1 MTAND
6 TQTSLASRLHAW
18 LQGAAGQAL
27 LQTEQRRVA
36 GLLADL
42 FGYHIVQL
50 GLPQSQNFIATSRIG
65 HKLIVAA
72 DTAETATAESATGLI
87 SAAEALPLQADS
99 IDVLVLAH
107 VLEFTDDPHQ
117 LLREVERVLIGEG
130 HVVIIGFNPWSLW
143 GISRAL
149 LGWREE
155 PPWCGHFFSALRIQ
169 DWLHLLGFQIMHTE
183 KLFYRPPLRN
193 DKLLAR
199 LAFMDK
205 LGRYAWPWWGGA
217 HVILAKKRVVQLL
230 PMREVW
236 RHRRHKIATGVVEP
250 TVRQ

>member
-1 MTAND
+1 MNAIDAQST
-6 TQTSLASRLHAW
+6 LAVRLHAW

-72 DTAETATAESATGLI
+72 GTDESDAAKPIAGLI

-107 VLEFTDDPHQ
+107 VLEFTNDPHQ
-117 LLREVERVLIGEG
+117 LLREVERVLIGDG

-143 GISRAL
+143 GLSRAL

-155 PPWCGHFFSALRIQ
+155 PPWCGHFFSAMRIQ
-169 DWLHLLGFQIMHTE
+169 DWLHLLGFEIMHTE
-183 KLFYRPPLRN
+183 KLFYRPALRN
-193 DKLLAR
+193 GKLLAR

-205 LGRYAWPWWGGA
+205 LGRYVWPWWGGV

-236 RHRRHKIATGVVEP
+236 RHRRHKIASGVAEP
-250 TVRQ
+250 TMRQ